1 VTFPNGGAPATRTW
15 TETATEAVADA
26 AERAEAAR
34 ARVARARL
42 AWEHLVPNL
51 TKDYAALKRSA
62 ELLSRA
68 VIDERA

>member
-1 VTFPNGGAPATRTW
+1 VAFPNGGAPATRTW
-15 TETATEAVADA
+15 TETVAEAVADA
-26 AERAEAAR
+26 EERAEAAR

-51 TKDYAALKRSA
+51 MKDYAALKRSA